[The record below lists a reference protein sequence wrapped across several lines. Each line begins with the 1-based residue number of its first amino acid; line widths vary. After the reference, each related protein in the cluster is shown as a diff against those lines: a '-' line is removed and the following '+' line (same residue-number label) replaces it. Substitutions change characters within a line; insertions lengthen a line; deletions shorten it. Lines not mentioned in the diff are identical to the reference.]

1 MKNKKCKISHLVTGL
16 VFATALACAEARAAN
31 VRDGASEKTDEVALT
46 VTSAD
51 APSVVKAMPPDGRR
65 DVQIHFYIDGH
76 RRTKDVN
83 MRCGTTPAYVYA
95 INALRRVLNDRGN
108 PIDAGLRQRGIGK
121 NVEVNTGTAYLLKPE
136 GVMSFSL
143 AKVASESS
151 FGKFG
156 DETGT
161 WDREELVRQ
170 VLANEKRSENIVVC
184 VISNDPSL
192 STRHGVFRLEE
203 RPGIMFFMLHT
214 PRDAANGDLFHS
226 NWTTDE
232 WAKFL
237 RESMGVNANDIAN
250 AVVDSY
256 YSLSAEEEDGLK
268 ALVCAPVDAAISVK
282 KVRGLPQKKMWQT
295 TLVHNGAAVALDED
309 AVTLAPKSGQNKI
322 VAQVTSPTG
331 VTYTRTW
338 EQDAFFY
345 RTLKDD
351 GQKFDQVSSALA
363 EAQKVGLVNEA
374 VSEIAAAVKTAGQP
388 LLQSRLE
395 NLVALSKGVAAA
407 AARLGEFRKLLE
419 QTQVLEKTIVSLKEI
434 ATSDEVGGIAKKVRG
449 ILETLKKGGDDVDL
463 AAIQKEIDGVN
474 VRIDEL
480 EKKIAERNLE
490 DGRKLLLKKLAAKKA
505 QVKQDKRECLNEG
518 ELDGFADRAKTA
530 AAIPEIKGI
539 GEAVDGWMPKFKVAR
554 PSEPVDPLA
563 APRVE
568 LEKVIQGKLD
578 DPENSDEKIANRS
591 ELQDFAAQVKSVK
604 TETDLDDLKAKV
616 EAWEPVPFDDEGE
629 GEGGGGFLGILFV
642 LILLGGAAFAV
653 KKLFLDGKPV
663 ATVSFQKAGSTDTP
677 ATAEAKLGKTLRFDE
692 ALDCAIDVRV
702 TPKRGDGG
710 GIEFEGVSPNKN
722 VWLLRLGGSKKKLV
736 GDTPTVIEAGDYQVF
751 DSEIA
756 MQPIGT
762 ATFEL
767 LENA

>member
-1 MKNKKCKISHLVTGL
+1 MEIIKRRGGGVSKASCLTASLVL
-16 VFATALACAEARAAN
+16 ATAFACAESRAAN

-203 RPGIMFFMLHT
+203 RPGIMFFMLHA

-250 AVVDSY
+250 AIVDCY

-363 EAQKVGLVNEA
+363 EAQKVGLVSEA

-407 AARLGEFRKLLE
+407 AARLGEFRKQQE
-419 QTQVLEKTIVSLKEI
+419 QTQAIEKTFASLKDLVENV
-434 ATSDEVGGIAKKVRG
+434 ATSDEVGGIAKKIRDL
-449 ILETLKKGGDDVDL
+449 LETLKKGGDDIDL
-463 AAIQKEIDGVN
+463 SATRKTIDEANAQIDG
-474 VRIDEL
+474 L
-480 EKKIAERNLE
+480 KKKIAKMEAE
-490 DGRKLLLKKLAAKKA
+490 KKAKTEADVAAKVAAEKA
-505 QVKQDKRECLNEG
+505 NAEA
-518 ELDGFADRAKTA
+518 ADRERIAVQKKAEEAEKAKAAEEKRAAEEKVKADAEAMA
-530 AAIPEIKGI
+530 AAEKEEAAAVDEKALAEADEKDKEPQAPKPGKRKDRGGI
-539 GEAVDGWMPKFKVAR
+539 GFFEIV
-554 PSEPVDPLA
+554 LA
-563 APRVE
+563 LAF
-568 LEKVIQGKLD
+568 I
-578 DPENSDEKIANRS
+578 
-591 ELQDFAAQVKSVK
+591 
-604 TETDLDDLKAKV
+604 
-616 EAWEPVPFDDEGE
+616 
-629 GEGGGGFLGILFV
+629 
-642 LILLGGAAFAV
+642 GGAVFVV
-653 KKLFLDGKPV
+653 KKFFFDGKAV
-663 ATVSFQKAGSTDTP
+663 ATISFQKTGSTDAP
-677 ATAEAKLGKTLRFDE
+677 AAAEAILGKTLRFDE
-692 ALDCAIDVRV
+692 ALDCEIDIRV
-702 TPKRGDGG
+702 TPKRNETDGV
-710 GIEFEGVSPNKN
+710 EYEVTSPNKN
-722 VWLLRLGGSKKKLV
+722 VWFLKLGGSKKKLV
-736 GDTPTVIEAGDYQVF
+736 SDAPMSIEDGDYQVF
-751 DSEIA
+751 DHEIA
-756 MQPIGT
+756 MQPVGT
-762 ATFEL
+762 AKFEL
-767 LENA
+767 LETV

>member
-1 MKNKKCKISHLVTGL
+1 MKIITNRGGVSKVSFLTAGL
-16 VFATALACAEARAAN
+16 VLATALACAEARAAN

-203 RPGIMFFMLHT
+203 RPGIMFFMLHA

-226 NWTTDE
+226 NWTTEE

-250 AVVDSY
+250 AIVDDY

-282 KVRGLPQKKMWQT
+282 KVRGLPQKKMWKT

-434 ATSDEVGGIAKKVRG
+434 ATSDEVGGIAKKVQG
-449 ILETLKKGGDDVDL
+449 ILETLKKGGADVDL

-490 DGRKLLLKKLAAKKA
+490 DGRKLLLKKIAAKKA

-539 GEAVDGWMPKFKVAR
+539 GEAVDGWMPKFKEVVVVPPKPAETNVVEKSPEHVA
-554 PSEPVDPLA
+554 PPV
-563 APRVE
+563 E
-568 LEKVIQGKLD
+568 
-578 DPENSDEKIANRS
+578 
-591 ELQDFAAQVKSVK
+591 
-604 TETDLDDLKAKV
+604 DLK
-616 EAWEPVPFDDEGE
+616 EPEEDIED
-629 GEGGGGFLGILFV
+629 EGGGGFLGILFV

-663 ATVSFQKAGSTDTP
+663 ATISFQKAGSTDAP

-692 ALDCAIDVRV
+692 VLDCAIDVRV

-722 VWLLRLGGSKKKLV
+722 VWLLKLGGSKKKLV
-736 GDTPTVIEAGDYQVF
+736 GDAPTVIDAGDYQVF

-762 ATFEL
+762 TTFEL

>member
-1 MKNKKCKISHLVTGL
+1 M
-16 VFATALACAEARAAN
+16 
-31 VRDGASEKTDEVALT
+31 
-46 VTSAD
+46 TSAD

-203 RPGIMFFMLHT
+203 RPGIMFFMLHA

-226 NWTTDE
+226 NWTTEE

-250 AVVDSY
+250 AIVDDY

-282 KVRGLPQKKMWQT
+282 KVRGLPQKKMWKT

-434 ATSDEVGGIAKKVRG
+434 ATSDEVGGIAKKVQG

-480 EKKIAERNLE
+480 EKKIAERNRE
-490 DGRKLLLKKLAAKKA
+490 DGRKLLLKKIAAKKA

-539 GEAVDGWMPKFKVAR
+539 GEAVDGWMPKFKEVVVVPPKPAETNVVEKS
-554 PSEPVDPLA
+554 PEPV
-563 APRVE
+563 APFVE
-568 LEKVIQGKLD
+568 ECAE
-578 DPENSDEKIANRS
+578 PEEDIE
-591 ELQDFAAQVKSVK
+591 D
-604 TETDLDDLKAKV
+604 
-616 EAWEPVPFDDEGE
+616 
-629 GEGGGGFLGILFV
+629 EGGGGFLGILFV

-663 ATVSFQKAGSTDTP
+663 ATVSFQKAGSTDAP
-677 ATAEAKLGKTLRFDE
+677 ATAEAKLGKPLRFDE

-722 VWLLRLGGSKKKLV
+722 VWLLKLGGSKKKFV
-736 GDTPTVIEAGDYQVF
+736 GDAPTVIDAGDYQVF

-762 ATFEL
+762 TTFEL